1 MKQLFAALVI
11 VGAIAAAGCTTI
23 RTIYVP
29 AGKSVR
35 LGKTIKNCPVWVVDA
50 KGDIVK
56 SKMDVPEGWYA
67 VYLAPTNSTK

>member
-1 MKQLFAALVI
+1 MKKLCIIVALAAL
-11 VGAIAAAGCTTI
+11 AGCTTV

-35 LGKTIKNCPVWVVDA
+35 LGKTIKNCPVWVADS
-50 KGDIVK
+50 KGDIVQ

-67 VYLAPTNSTK
+67 VYLAPTNTTK

>member
-1 MKQLFAALVI
+1 MKKLYVI
-11 VGAIAAAGCTTI
+11 AVIAVIAGCTTV

-35 LGKTIKNCPVWVVDA
+35 LGKTIKNCPVWVADS
-50 KGDIVK
+50 KGDIVQ

-67 VYLAPTNSTK
+67 VYLSPTNTTK

>member
-1 MKQLFAALVI
+1 MKKLCVIVALAAL
-11 VGAIAAAGCTTI
+11 AGCTTV

-35 LGKTIKNCPVWVVDA
+35 LGKTIKNCPVWVTDS
-50 KGDIVK
+50 KGDIVQ

-67 VYLAPTNSTK
+67 VYLAPTNTTK